1 MKFPNIRNL
10 LGNMSKAEQAEVVN
24 KAKQLGLT
32 PVYHGTRF
40 DPYDIINYK
49 KTDDAL
55 YHVSPYE
62 DVAKERLRQIEK
74 DGTIMPLFAKVEN
87 PLSVGDMGSWSARDF
102 AENGV
107 TSKILDAAEKKRFMD
122 IDANRQALSDEYL
135 THRMNKGLSA
145 DTSSPIFTNIEKQ
158 LKKLEMDKSIEMRDA
173 LKKRGYDALS
183 YGNDVE
189 IPIQHRPEHER
200 LAQAFEKANLRGDSS
215 KENKALLDFYDKYT
229 KSYALFPDTPI
240 RRIDATFDPKK
251 IKTDP
256 NNLLAGVGGAAI
268 ASSLMPDKAEA
279 ATNKPKRFSNV
290 LKLLS
295 PEQVDTLSQPSVMD
309 EYIKNTDPEQY
320 ADIEKAKRIKEGVDM
335 GMGLAGSTKLP
346 EKIFPGGKWA
356 EDVYKH
362 YTEPIDIS
370 FLKQFRGNSL
380 GKTDINKLKE
390 SIAKEGLNEPLILS
404 FDPDMKK
411 IKLGEGNHRLRALE
425 ELGYTKA
432 PVRAYRSSGM
442 NDDMYKPVPM
452 KPSTDKIID
461 TYYPA
466 DMKPSDIVDFDRL
479 FKK

>member
-10 LGNMSKAEQAEVVN
+10 IGNMSKVEQAEAAA

-40 DPYDIINYK
+40 DPYDIIDYK

-87 PLSVGDMGSWSARDF
+87 PLKVGDMGGWSARDF

-135 THRMNKGLSA
+135 KHRMNKGFSA
-145 DTSSPIFTNIEKQ
+145 DISLPPFTNIEQQ
-158 LKKLEMDKSIEMRDA
+158 LKKLEMDKSVEMGNA

-200 LAQAFEKANLRGDSS
+200 LAQAFEKANLRGNSS
-215 KENKALLDFYDKYT
+215 KENQALVDFYDKYT
-229 KSYALFPDTPI
+229 KSYALFPGTPI
-240 RRIDATFDPKK
+240 RRIDAAFDPTK
-251 IKTDP
+251 IKTHP

-279 ATNKPKRFSNV
+279 APANKPKRFGNV

-320 ADIEKAKRIKEGVDM
+320 TDIEKAKRIKEGVDM
-335 GMGLAGSTKLP
+335 GMNLGGST
-346 EKIFPGGKWA
+346 
-356 EDVYKH
+356 
-362 YTEPIDIS
+362 
-370 FLKQFRGNSL
+370 
-380 GKTDINKLKE
+380 
-390 SIAKEGLNEPLILS
+390 
-404 FDPDMKK
+404 
-411 IKLGEGNHRLRALE
+411 
-425 ELGYTKA
+425 
-432 PVRAYRSSGM
+432 
-442 NDDMYKPVPM
+442 
-452 KPSTDKIID
+452 
-461 TYYPA
+461 
-466 DMKPSDIVDFDRL
+466 RL
-479 FKK
+479 FK